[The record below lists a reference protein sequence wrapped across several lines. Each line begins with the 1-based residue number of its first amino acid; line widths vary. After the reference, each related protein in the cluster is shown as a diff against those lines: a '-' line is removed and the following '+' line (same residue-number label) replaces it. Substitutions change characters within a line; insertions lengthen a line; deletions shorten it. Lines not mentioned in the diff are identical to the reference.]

1 MQRLTVAIS
10 SVLMAAL
17 LCPAAIAASY
27 GTRDEAV
34 AMVRRV
40 QDKYKK
46 EGVEPTLKAVT
57 DKTRE
62 FHDRDLY
69 TWVLDRTGLLM
80 AHGGN
85 PDLVGKNIY
94 DMKDQNGKFFIREFI
109 DQCMRIGH
117 GWSDYRWVNQQKHVI
132 EDKSS
137 YTERMG
143 DYCIGSGVYRNEQPN
158 ENTIGI
164 ISGSVNSD
172 DTYLHVATDL
182 AAVLNDADNLRI
194 LPVVGIGGSQ
204 NIRDVRVLKGIEIG
218 VTQVNILNDFRR
230 SMEEEGIIDDKIV
243 YISKLYNEE
252 AHLITRSNI
261 TSIEQLRGQKVN
273 LDELG
278 SGTNYSMRGVFASLN
293 IKIDEVSMTQVE
305 AIEKLKSGE
314 IAATVLIAGKP
325 ARSMSFLKP
334 ADGLHFLSIPFVS
347 PLLAGNFLPT
357 TLTHDDYPDMIPRG
371 QSVDTIAVTAVLIS
385 YNWPKNTD
393 RYRRIQRFVD
403 AFFPRIADFQKPP
416 RHVKWREVNL
426 DAVLPGWKRFEAAE
440 AWSRSRNPA
449 PVAVSQP
456 APASRVSQSTPPA
469 NEKPSALRPQ
479 DDNGLYQEF
488 LRWKGTRQQGNPAN

>member
-10 SVLMAAL
+10 SVLMATL
-17 LCPAAIAASY
+17 LSCPVAIAATY

-40 QDKYKK
+40 QEKYKK
-46 EGVEPTLKAVT
+46 EGLDPTLKAIT
-57 DKTRE
+57 AKTRE

-69 TWVLDRTGLLM
+69 TWVLDYTGLLL

-85 PDLVGKNIY
+85 PDLVGKTIF

-109 DQCMRIGH
+109 DQCKRVGH
-117 GWSDYRWVNQQKHVI
+117 GWSDYRWVNQQKHIV

-143 DYCIGSGVYRNEQPN
+143 DYCIGSGVYRSEQPN

-164 ISGSVNSD
+164 ISGSINSD

-182 AAVLNDADNLRI
+182 ASVLNDADNLRI

-204 NIRDVRVLKGIEIG
+204 NIRDVRVLKGIDIG

-230 SMEEEGIIDDKIV
+230 SMEDESIFDDKIV
-243 YISKLYNEE
+243 YICKLYTEE

-278 SGTNYSMRGVFASLN
+278 SGTNYSMRGVFQSLN

-305 AIEKLKSGE
+305 AFEKLKSGE
-314 IAATVLIAGKP
+314 IAATVLISGKP
-325 ARSMSFLKP
+325 ARSMTQLKS
-334 ADGLHFLSIPFVS
+334 AEGLHFLSIPYAS
-347 PLLAGNFLPT
+347 SLLATNYLPT
-357 TLTHDDYPDMIPRG
+357 ALTHEDYPDMIPRG
-371 QSVDTIAVTAVLIS
+371 QSVDTIAVTAVLIA

-393 RYRRIQRFVD
+393 RYRRIQKFVD
-403 AFFPRIADFQKPP
+403 AFLPRISEFQKPP

-426 DAVLPGWKRFEAAE
+426 AAVLPGWKRFEPAE
-440 AWSRSRNPA
+440 AWIRDSRPT
-449 PVAVSQP
+449 PSQ
-456 APASRVSQSTPPA
+456 VSQSTPL
-469 NEKPSALRPQ
+469 NERSSDPRTPRDEA
-479 DDNGLYQEF
+479 LYQEF
-488 LRWKGTRQQGNPAN
+488 LRWKGAR

>member
-1 MQRLTVAIS
+1 MQRLTVAMS

-46 EGVEPTLKAVT
+46 EGLDATMKAIT
-57 DKTRE
+57 AKTRE

-69 TWVLDRTGLLM
+69 TWVLDFEGKLL

-94 DMKDQNGKFFIREFI
+94 DMKDQNGKFFIREFV
-109 DQCMRIGH
+109 DQCRRLGH
-117 GWSDYRWVNQQKHVI
+117 GWSDYRWVNQQKHVV

-143 DYCIGSGVYRNEQPN
+143 DYCIGSGVYRAEQPN
-158 ENTIGI
+158 ENTIGV

-182 AAVLNDADNLRI
+182 AAVLNDADSMRI

-204 NIRDVRVLKGIEIG
+204 NIRDVRVLKGIDVG

-230 SMEEEGIIDDKIV
+230 SMEEEGVIDDKIV
-243 YISKLYNEE
+243 YISKLFNEE
-252 AHLITRSNI
+252 AHLIARSNI

-278 SGTNYSMRGVFASLN
+278 SGTNYSMRGVFASLG
-293 IKIDEVSMTQVE
+293 IKIDEVSVTQVE
-305 AIEKLKSGE
+305 ALDKLKSGE
-314 IAATVLIAGKP
+314 IAATVLFTGKP
-325 ARSMSFLKP
+325 ARSMSLLRST
-334 ADGLHFLSIPFVS
+334 DGLHFLSIPYAS
-347 PLLAGNFLPT
+347 SLLAGNYLPA
-357 TLTHDDYPDMIPRG
+357 TLAHDDYPDMIPRG

-393 RYRRIQRFVD
+393 RYRRIQKFVD
-403 AFFPRIADFQKPP
+403 AFFPRISDFQKPP

-440 AWSRSRNPA
+440 AWTRDRAPA
-449 PVAVSQP
+449 TAPSQVSQP
-456 APASRVSQSTPPA
+456 VSQSAPPVVR
-469 NEKPSALRPQ
+469 PSDPRAQ
-479 DDNGLYQEF
+479 DKGLYQEF
-488 LRWKGTRQQGNPAN
+488 LRWKGARQGN

>member
-10 SVLMAAL
+10 CVLMAAL

-40 QDKYKK
+40 QEKYKK
-46 EGVEPTLKAVT
+46 EGMEPTLKAIT
-57 DKTRE
+57 AKTRE

-69 TWVLDRTGLLM
+69 TWVLDRKGLLM

-85 PDLVGKNIY
+85 PDLVGKNIF
-94 DMKDQNGKFFIREFI
+94 DMKDQNGKFFIRDMI
-109 DQCMRIGH
+109 DVCTRAGH
-117 GWSDYRWVNQQKHVI
+117 GWSDYRWVNQQKHVV
-132 EDKSS
+132 EDKST
-137 YTERMG
+137 YTERMA
-143 DYCIGSGVYRNEQPN
+143 DYCIGSGVYRSEQPN
-158 ENTIGI
+158 DNTIGV
-164 ISGSVNSD
+164 ISGSINSD

-204 NIRDVRVLKGIEIG
+204 NIRDVRVLKGIDVG

-230 SMEEEGIIDDKIV
+230 AMEDESIIDDKIV
-243 YISKLYNEE
+243 YICKLFNEE

-278 SGTNYSMRGVFASLN
+278 SGTNNSMRGVFASLN
-293 IKIDEVSMTQVE
+293 IKIEEVSMTQIE
-305 AIEKLKSGE
+305 AFEKLKSGE
-314 IAATVLIAGKP
+314 IAATVLITGRP
-325 ARSMSFLKP
+325 ARSMRLLKS
-334 ADGLHFLSIPFVS
+334 ADGLHFLSIPFAS
-347 PLLAGNFLPT
+347 SLLAGNYLPA
-357 TLTHDDYPDMIPRG
+357 TLSHDDYPDMIPRG

-393 RYRRIQRFVD
+393 RYRRIQKFVD
-403 AFFPRIADFQKPP
+403 AFFPRISEFQKPP

-440 AWSRSRNPA
+440 AWSRDRAPA
-449 PVAVSQP
+449 LSQVSQP
-456 APASRVSQSTPPA
+456 VSQSAPPA
-469 NEKPSALRPQ
+469 VRASDPRAQ
-479 DDNGLYQEF
+479 DKGLYQEF
-488 LRWKGTRQQGNPAN
+488 LRWKGARQGN

>member
-1 MQRLTVAIS
+1 MA
-10 SVLMAAL
+10 VLS
-17 LCPAAIAASY
+17 CPVAIAASY

-40 QDKYKK
+40 QEKYKK
-46 EGVEPTLKAVT
+46 EGLEPTLRAIT
-57 DKTRE
+57 AKTKE

-69 TWVLDRTGLLM
+69 TWVLDFDGKLL

-94 DMKDQNGKFFIREFI
+94 DMKDQNGKFFIREFV
-109 DQCMRIGH
+109 DQCRRIGR
-117 GWSDYRWVNQQKHVI
+117 GWSDYRWVNQQKHVV

-137 YTERMG
+137 YTERMA
-143 DYCIGSGVYRNEQPN
+143 DYCIGSGVYRAEQPN
-158 ENTIGI
+158 ENTIGV
-164 ISGSVNSD
+164 ISGSINSD

-182 AAVLNDADNLRI
+182 AAVLNDADTLRI

-204 NIRDVRVLKGIEIG
+204 NIRDVRVLRGIEVG

-230 SMEEEGIIDDKIV
+230 SMEEEGVIDDKIV
-243 YISKLYNEE
+243 YICKLFNEE

-261 TSIEQLRGQKVN
+261 TSVEQLRGQKVN

-278 SGTNYSMRGVFASLN
+278 SGTNYSMRGVFANLN
-293 IKIDEVSMTQVE
+293 IKIEEVSMTQVE
-305 AIEKLKSGE
+305 AIEKVKTGE
-314 IAATVLIAGKP
+314 IAATVLFTGKP
-325 ARSMSFLKP
+325 ARSMSQLKA
-334 ADGLHFLSIPFVS
+334 ADGLHFLSIPFAA
-347 PLLAGNFLPT
+347 PLLASNYLPT

-371 QSVDTIAVTAVLIS
+371 QSVDTIAVTAVLIA

-393 RYRRIQRFVD
+393 RYRRVQKVVD
-403 AFFPRIADFQKPP
+403 AFFPRISEFQKAP

-440 AWSRSRNPA
+440 AWSRDRAPVPA
-449 PVAVSQP
+449 PTP
-456 APASRVSQSTPPA
+456 VSQSSAPRPVTPQPTAAAPA
-469 NEKPSALRPQ
+469 VRPSDPRAQ
-479 DDNGLYQEF
+479 DKGLYQEF
-488 LRWKGTRQQGNPAN
+488 LRWRGARQGSN

>member
-1 MQRLTVAIS
+1 MHRLTVAIS
-10 SVLMAAL
+10 SVLMATL
-17 LCPAAIAASY
+17 LCPAAIAATY

-46 EGVEPTLKAVT
+46 DGLEPTLKAIT
-57 DKTRE
+57 AKTKE

-69 TWVLDRTGLLM
+69 TWVLDFSGVLL

-94 DMKDQNGKFFIREFI
+94 DMKDQNGKFFIREFV
-109 DQCMRIGH
+109 DQCKRVGH
-117 GWSDYRWVNQQKHVI
+117 GWSDYRWVNQQKHVV

-204 NIRDVRVLKGIEIG
+204 NIRDVRVLKGIDVG

-230 SMEEEGIIDDKIV
+230 SMEEEGIVDDKIV
-243 YISKLYNEE
+243 YICKLYNEE
-252 AHLITRSNI
+252 AHLIARSNI

-305 AIEKLKSGE
+305 ALEKLKGGE

-325 ARSMSFLKP
+325 ARSMSQLKS
-334 ADGLHFLSIPFVS
+334 AEGLHFLSIPFAA
-347 PLLAGNFLPT
+347 PLLASNFLPT
-357 TLTHDDYPDMIPRG
+357 TLTHDDYPDTIPRG
-371 QSVDTIAVTAVLIS
+371 QSVDTIAVTAVLIA

-393 RYRRIQRFVD
+393 RYRRIQKFVD
-403 AFFPRIADFQKPP
+403 AFFPRIPEFQKPP

-426 DAVLPGWKRFEAAE
+426 DAVLPGWKRFEPAE
-440 AWSRSRNPA
+440 AWSRDRA
-449 PVAVSQP
+449 PTPSQ
-456 APASRVSQSTPPA
+456 VSQSVSQSASQSAPLTVR
-469 NEKPSALRPQ
+469 PSDPRAL
-479 DDNGLYQEF
+479 DKGLYQEF
-488 LRWKGTRQQGNPAN
+488 LRWRGARQGNETGVR